1 LNYRKIIFYEVLK
14 LSVHQLLLSNM
25 CVFFYENSRY
35 STHTLKKK
43 ARNIVQDTSSQLQ
56 LTGIEEIKQNK
67 KTQTNREIKKT

>member
-1 LNYRKIIFYEVLK
+1 
-14 LSVHQLLLSNM
+14 M

-67 KTQTNREIKKT
+67 KTQTNREIKKLKTNKRAQRPPQPAPAAT